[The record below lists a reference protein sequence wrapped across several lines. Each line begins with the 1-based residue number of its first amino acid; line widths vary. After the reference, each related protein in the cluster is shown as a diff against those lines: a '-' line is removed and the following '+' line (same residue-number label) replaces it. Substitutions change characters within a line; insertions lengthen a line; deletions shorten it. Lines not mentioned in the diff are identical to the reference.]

1 LLIWRKINSFMSDPN
16 DIHDQEVRNIMLDL
30 KRLSMQDTAQ
40 YYSGGEKGLTAVAAS
55 MREIS
60 PIFFRD
66 MLDAM
71 NKIQQTNPVKPGT
84 WDSGRL

>member
-1 LLIWRKINSFMSDPN
+1 MLDPH
-16 DIHDQEVRNIMLDL
+16 DIHDKEVAKIIGDI

-40 YYSGGEKGLTAVAAS
+40 YYSGGQKGLTAVAAS
-55 MREIS
+55 IRDIS
-60 PIFFRD
+60 PNFFRD

>member
-1 LLIWRKINSFMSDPN
+1 MSDPH
-16 DIHDQEVRNIMLDL
+16 DIHDQEVAKIILDL

-40 YYSGGEKGLTAVAAS
+40 YYSGSEKGLTAVAAS
-55 MREIS
+55 IRDIS
-60 PIFFRD
+60 PVFFRD
-66 MLDAM
+66 MLEAM